1 MSVQIG
7 HASIDERGKAKGGK
21 AGDQT
26 GKEVCIRDWYNGN
39 WHTVFRPKDSKKAE
53 KIAKACEQ
61 GCANKHI
68 GYDQS
73 QRTTLYDAA
82 KAVDWDLSKVKKD
95 VETDCSAFVAVCCNA
110 AGIKVTKNNWTGDQK
125 AILTK
130 TGEFEVLTD
139 KKYTSQSAYLKR
151 GDILLKDGH
160 TAMVLTNGSK
170 VVTKTAAKDTKKTTS
185 TSWKGIVATNANR
198 LRVRSSAKIADN
210 NIVGYLNKGEVVTIT
225 GSKGEWYTTTY
236 KGKTCY
242 LAKQWIKKK

>member
-1 MSVQIG
+1 MAVKIG
-7 HASIDERGKAKGGK
+7 HARIDENGRAKNGK

-26 GKEVCIRDWYNGN
+26 GREVMISDWYNGN
-39 WHTVFRPKDSKKAE
+39 WHTVFRPKNSKQAE

-61 GCANKHI
+61 GCKNNHI

-82 KAVDWDLSKVKKD
+82 KAVDWDLSKIKKD

-139 KKYTSQSAYLKR
+139 KKYTGQSAYLKR

-170 VVTKTAAKDTKKTTS
+170 ITASKPATKPTFKSYKVKVTAKV
-185 TSWKGIVATNANR
+185 G
-198 LRVRSSAKIADN
+198 LRVRKGASTRYDRIKALPYGTVATVYQEKNGWGKISKTAD
-210 NIVGYLNKGEVVTIT
+210 
-225 GSKGEWYTTTY
+225 
-236 KGKTCY
+236 
-242 LAKQWIKKK
+242 QWICLKYTKKI